1 MHGQCWSVLPAFG
14 NRRINAAM
22 AKNMHNRSLAVLL
35 PTMKHENS
43 KTCRGLPRRKTGC
56 ETNVLMDNEFAVI
69 SRELRAIE
77 H

>member
-1 MHGQCWSVLPAFG
+1 
-14 NRRINAAM
+14 M

-35 PTMKHENS
+35 PTMKHEERLGLRHKDS
-43 KTCRGLPRRKTGC
+43 KPCRGLRWRKTGC

>member
-1 MHGQCWSVLPAFG
+1 MV
-14 NRRINAAM
+14 
-22 AKNMHNRSLAVLL
+22 KNMHNRSLAVLL
-35 PTMKHENS
+35 PTIKHEKRLGLRHENS
-43 KTCRGLPRRKTGC
+43 KPYRGLPRRKTGC